1 MAKRMAG
8 PFGPAT
14 HLHDQPTRYRNPWGV
29 DYRTARRYG
38 YPLVALT
45 PVEALECEVASL
57 TARVEALEALQAGM
71 ALLGAGE

>member
-1 MAKRMAG
+1 M
-8 PFGPAT
+8 PDTTPAARNVSSRR
-14 HLHDQPTRYRNPWGV
+14 PPRRYRNPWGV

-57 TARVEALEALQAGM
+57 TARVEALEALEAGM